1 VATGEGGGGSVIVT
15 LDSDGQHPPEEIPRL
30 VAPIAEGRADLVLG
44 ARERTAAMPLG
55 RRLTNRLS
63 AALASRI
70 GGQSIPDAQTGFRA
84 FTAEIAALVRPPE
97 SHYEY
102 EAAFLLEALAR
113 RVRVA
118 SIPIP
123 TVYHGAPSHFRAVA
137 DTWRLARIFARYGPA
152 ILFGAT

>member
-1 VATGEGGGGSVIVT
+1 VIVT
-15 LDSDGQHPPEEIPRL
+15 LDADGQHPPEEIPRL

-44 ARERTAAMPLG
+44 ARERTATMPLG